1 VLCEEAH
8 NYFEQCVWN
17 VLKITRKRSYWSF
30 YWFQSINNII
40 SQISRHCVM
49 HRYMLIVLP
58 KIGAWVILIVYPVL
72 SRSRRVIQIIS
83 TEALL
88 LNASLESFSPSI
100 NYQTELKTSNQMH
113 PRMMKNYFLW
123 KTRDA
128 GHIFYEK
135 HAPQAR
141 FLFKQN
147 VLQARFLD

>member
-1 VLCEEAH
+1 
-8 NYFEQCVWN
+8 
-17 VLKITRKRSYWSF
+17 
-30 YWFQSINNII
+30 
-40 SQISRHCVM
+40 M

-113 PRMMKNYFLW
+113 PRMMKNYFL
-123 KTRDA
+123 
-128 GHIFYEK
+128 
-135 HAPQAR
+135 
-141 FLFKQN
+141 
-147 VLQARFLD
+147 